1 MSEIVALTII
11 SIGVFFDVFGCI
23 GLVRLPDVYNR
34 LQAATKCVTV
44 GTCFILAGSLV
55 WLGSV
60 PGTIKGVICIAF
72 ILITS
77 PTAAHALARAAHRSG
92 VKLCEQSVVD
102 EYAKDIRAHSD
113 KSGLSG

>member
-1 MSEIVALTII
+1 MSEFVGVTII
-11 SIGVFFDVFGCI
+11 VIGVLFDIFGCI

-44 GTCFILAGSLV
+44 GTCFILVGSLIL
-55 WLGSV
+55 LGSLSGAV
-60 PGTIKGVICIAF
+60 KGIICIVF

-92 VKLCEQSVVD
+92 VKLWKQSVVD
-102 EYAKDIRAHSD
+102 QYEEDLRTHPESEEAI
-113 KSGLSG
+113 